1 MQGRIDNEIGGWLAR
16 NDESIT
22 PSHLGYNHAL
32 GSGDW
37 KGATDE
43 MQSMS
48 VLDADGRDGC
58 LASAEGL
65 WPIESVR
72 VHFVH
77 DASVWERP
85 E

>member
-1 MQGRIDNEIGGWLAR
+1 
-16 NDESIT
+16 
-22 PSHLGYNHAL
+22 
-32 GSGDW
+32 
-37 KGATDE
+37 

-48 VLDADGRDGC
+48 ALDADGRDDC
-58 LASAEGL
+58 LASVEGL
-65 WPIESVR
+65 WPIDSVR